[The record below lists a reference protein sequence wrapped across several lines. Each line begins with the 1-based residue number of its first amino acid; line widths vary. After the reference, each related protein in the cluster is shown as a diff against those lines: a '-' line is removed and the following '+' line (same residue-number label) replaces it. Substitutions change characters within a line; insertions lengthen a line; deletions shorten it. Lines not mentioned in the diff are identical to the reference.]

1 MIGAEKKRKLMQQ
14 LVETR
19 ASPMGAVLI
28 SLGGIVVL
36 LIIAAGPWTLLAL
49 IRE

>member
-1 MIGAEKKRKLMQQ
+1 MIRAEEKRKLMQQ
-14 LVETR
+14 LR
-19 ASPMGAVLI
+19 ASASPMGAVLR